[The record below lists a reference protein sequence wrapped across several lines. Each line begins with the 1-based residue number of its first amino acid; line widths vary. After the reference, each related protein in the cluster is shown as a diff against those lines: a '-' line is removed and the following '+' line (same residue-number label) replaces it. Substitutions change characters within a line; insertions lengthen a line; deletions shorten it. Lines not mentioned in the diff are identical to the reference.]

1 MSTTPEEPVT
11 TPGSAL
17 PDGMT
22 HQIFDRP
29 PLAERLWLLRALR
42 GETIGGVLLL
52 AAAIIAIAWANS
64 PWGDAYFELG
74 AITVG
79 PEALGL
85 NLTLATWAAD
95 GLLAVF
101 FFVAGL
107 ELKHELTHGTLSKPA
122 QAAVP
127 IAAAIG
133 GMVIPAVIFV
143 AIVSTSGQSDGL
155 RGWAIPM
162 ATDIAFALAV
172 LAVVGRMLP
181 VALRAFLLTLA
192 VVDDLGAIT
201 IIAIFYSKG
210 FSLLYFGIAI
220 ALLVVYWLLQ
230 RGRVRSPLIYIPL
243 ALVIWWATHESGIH
257 ATVAG
262 VAMALLTRSS
272 TDPGEAE
279 SPVDRLQ
286 RMLLP
291 LSAGLCVPLFAFFA
305 AGVDLRSTGIID
317 AVSNPVAIGI
327 MAGLVVGK
335 PIGVV
340 TTAWFMARF
349 TRARLNPAIGWRDVL
364 AVGMLAGIGFT
375 VALLITELAYSTNEG
390 LLDSAKV
397 AVFTASVISAL
408 LAAIMLLTR
417 NRHYR
422 REAAVEEADV
432 DGDGIPD
439 VYQTGEAGEPG
450 ASSRPTH

>member
-1 MSTTPEEPVT
+1 MTTPA
-11 TPGSAL
+11 GSQP

-29 PLAERLWLLRALR
+29 PLGERVWLLRALR

-52 AAAIIAIAWANS
+52 IAAVIAIAWANS

-79 PEALGL
+79 PAALGL
-85 NLTLATWAAD
+85 NLSLATWAAD

-127 IAAAIG
+127 IAAALG
-133 GMVIPAVIFV
+133 GMIVPAVIFV
-143 AIVSTSGQSDGL
+143 AIVATSGEPGGL
-155 RGWAIPM
+155 RGWAVPM

-210 FSLLYFGIAI
+210 FSLFYFLLAV
-220 ALLVVYWLLQ
+220 ALLAVYWLLQ
-230 RGRVRSPLIYIPL
+230 RKRVRSPFVYVPL
-243 ALVIWWATHESGIH
+243 ALVIWWATHESGVH

-262 VAMALLTRSS
+262 VAMALLTRAS

-305 AGVDLRSTGIID
+305 AGVDLRSTGLLEPL
-317 AVSNPVAIGI
+317 SNPVAIGI
-327 MAGLVVGK
+327 MAGLILGK

-364 AVGMLAGIGFT
+364 AVGMLARIGFT
-375 VALLITELAYSTNEG
+375 VALLITELAYSDNIG
-390 LLDSAKV
+390 LLDSAKT

-408 LAAIMLLTR
+408 IASVLLLAR

-422 REAAVEEADV
+422 REAAIEEADV

-439 VYQTGEAGEPG
+439 VYQRAADGEAGTPPQG
-450 ASSRPTH
+450 TH

>member
-1 MSTTPEEPVT
+1 VTPPD
-11 TPGSAL
+11 SAL
-17 PDGMT
+17 PDGTT

-29 PLAERLWLLRALR
+29 SLAERLWLLRALR

-52 AAAIIAIAWANS
+52 IAAVIAIIWANS
-64 PWGDAYFELG
+64 PWGDSYFALG
-74 AITVG
+74 DITVG

-85 NLTLATWAAD
+85 NLSLATWAAD

-133 GMVIPAVIFV
+133 GMVVPALIFV
-143 AIVSTSGQSDGL
+143 AIVATSGEPGGL
-155 RGWAIPM
+155 RGWAVPM

-210 FSLLYFGIAI
+210 FSILYF
-220 ALLVVYWLLQ
+220 LLAVVLLGVYWLLQ
-230 RGRVRSPLIYIPL
+230 RRRVRSPLIYIPL
-243 ALVIWWATHESGIH
+243 ALVIWWATHESGVH

-305 AGVDLRSTGIID
+305 AGVDLRSTGIIEPL
-317 AVSNPVAIGI
+317 SNPVAIGI
-327 MAGLVVGK
+327 MAGLILGK
-335 PIGVV
+335 PIGVIA
-340 TTAWFMARF
+340 TAWLTARF
-349 TRARLNPAIGWRDVL
+349 TRARLNPAIGWQDVL

-375 VALLITELAYSTNEG
+375 VALLITELAYTSDGG

-397 AVFTASVISAL
+397 AVFSASVLSAL
-408 LAAIMLLTR
+408 IAAVLLLSR

-422 REAAVEEADV
+422 SQARVEEADL

-439 VYQTGEAGEPG
+439 VYQTGPEGEG
-450 ASSRPTH
+450 ATPPRPTH

>member
-1 MSTTPEEPVT
+1 
-11 TPGSAL
+11 
-17 PDGMT
+17 MT

-29 PLAERLWLLRALR
+29 SLAERLWLLRALR

-52 AAAIIAIAWANS
+52 IAAVVAIIWANS

-74 AITVG
+74 AITIG

-127 IAAAIG
+127 IAAALG
-133 GMVIPAVIFV
+133 GMVVPAVIFV
-143 AIVSTSGQSDGL
+143 AIVATSGEPGGL
-155 RGWAIPM
+155 RGWAVPM

-172 LAVVGRMLP
+172 LAVVGRRLP

-210 FSLLYFGIAI
+210 FSLAYFALAV
-220 ALLVVYWLLQ
+220 ALLAVYWLLQ
-230 RGRVRSPLIYIPL
+230 RRRVRSPFIYIPL
-243 ALVIWWATHESGIH
+243 ALVIWWATHESGVH

-272 TDPGEAE
+272 TDPGETE

-286 RMLLP
+286 RIVLP
-291 LSAGLCVPLFAFFA
+291 LSAGVCVPLFAFFA
-305 AGVDLRSTGIID
+305 AGVDLRSTGLAD
-317 AVSNPVAIGI
+317 ALSNPIAIGI
-327 MAGLVVGK
+327 IAGLVLGK

-340 TTAWFMARF
+340 VTAWLMARF
-349 TRARLNPAIGWRDVL
+349 TRARLNPAIGWRDVI

-375 VALLITELAYSTNEG
+375 VALLITELAFTADSG
-390 LLDSAKV
+390 QLDSAKV
-397 AVFTASVISAL
+397 AVFTASVVSAL
-408 LAAIMLLTR
+408 IAAVMLLSR

-422 REAAVEEADV
+422 RQSAVEDADV

-439 VYQTGEAGEPG
+439 VYQRGEAGEPG
-450 ASSRPTH
+450 TAARGTD

>member
-1 MSTTPEEPVT
+1 M
-11 TPGSAL
+11 A
-17 PDGMT
+17 

-29 PLAERLWLLRALR
+29 TLGERIWLLRALR

-52 AAAIIAIAWANS
+52 IAAVIAIAWANS
-64 PWGDAYFELG
+64 PWGDAYFALG

-85 NLTLATWAAD
+85 NLSLATWAAD
-95 GLLAVF
+95 GMLAVF

-107 ELKHELTHGTLSKPA
+107 ELKHELTHGTLSKPS

-127 IAAAIG
+127 IAAALG
-133 GMVIPAVIFV
+133 GMAVPAIIFV
-143 AIVSTSGQSDGL
+143 VIVATSGEDGGL
-155 RGWAIPM
+155 RGWAVPM

-201 IIAIFYSKG
+201 VIAIFYSKG
-210 FSLLYFGIAI
+210 FSIAYFLLAVV
-220 ALLVVYWLLQ
+220 LLGAYWLLQ
-230 RGRVRSPLIYIPL
+230 RRRVRSPFIYVPL
-243 ALVIWWATHESGIH
+243 VLVIWWAMHESGVH

-262 VAMALLTRSS
+262 VALALLTRSS
-272 TDPGEAE
+272 TDPGETE

-305 AGVDLRSTGIID
+305 AGVDLRSTGLIEPL
-317 AVSNPVAIGI
+317 SNPVAIGI
-327 MAGLVVGK
+327 MAGLILGK
-335 PIGVV
+335 PLGIVS
-340 TTAWFMARF
+340 TAWLMARF
-349 TRARLNPAIGWRDVL
+349 TRARLNPAIGWQDVL
-364 AVGMLAGIGFT
+364 AVGVLAGIGFT

-397 AVFTASVISAL
+397 AVFSASVIAALVAAVLL
-408 LAAIMLLTR
+408 LAR

-422 REAAVEEADV
+422 SAAAIEEADV

-439 VYQTGEAGEPG
+439 VYQGAPDGEAGTPPQ
-450 ASSRPTH
+450 ATH

>member
-1 MSTTPEEPVT
+1 MTTPAGS
-11 TPGSAL
+11 TP
-17 PDGMT
+17 PDGT
-22 HQIFDRP
+22 AHQIFDRP
-29 PLAERLWLLRALR
+29 SLGERVWLLRALR

-52 AAAIIAIAWANS
+52 IAAVIALAWANS
-64 PWGDAYFELG
+64 PWGDSYFALG
-74 AITVG
+74 EITVG
-79 PEALGL
+79 PASLGL
-85 NLTLATWAAD
+85 NLSLATWAAD

-107 ELKHELTHGTLSKPA
+107 ELKHELTHGTLSKPS

-127 IAAAIG
+127 IAAALG
-133 GMVIPAVIFV
+133 GMIVPAIIFV
-143 AIVSTSGQSDGL
+143 AIVAPSDVPGGL
-155 RGWAIPM
+155 RGWAVPM

-210 FSLLYFGIAI
+210 FSLGYFLLAV
-220 ALLVVYWLLQ
+220 ALLAVYWLLQ
-230 RGRVRSPLIYIPL
+230 KRRVRSPFIYVPL

-272 TDPGEAE
+272 VDPGETE

-305 AGVDLRSTGIID
+305 AGVDLRSTGLIE
-317 AVSNPVAIGI
+317 SLSSPVAIGI
-327 MAGLVVGK
+327 MAGLIIGK
-335 PIGVV
+335 PLGVIS
-340 TTAWFMARF
+340 TAWLMARF
-349 TRARLNPAIGWRDVL
+349 TRARLNPAIEWRDVF
-364 AVGMLAGIGFT
+364 AVGLLAGIGFT
-375 VALLITELAYSTNEG
+375 VALLITELAYSDDIA

-397 AVFTASVISAL
+397 AVFSASVVSAL
-408 LAAIMLLTR
+408 IASIMLLTR

-422 REAAVEEADV
+422 RAAEIEEADV

-439 VYQTGEAGEPG
+439 VYQGVADGEAGAP
-450 ASSRPTH
+450 PPDTH

>member
-1 MSTTPEEPVT
+1 MTNPAGSQLPE
-11 TPGSAL
+11 
-17 PDGMT
+17 GMT

-29 PLAERLWLLRALR
+29 PLGERIWLLRALR
-42 GETIGGVLLL
+42 GETIGGILLL
-52 AAAIIAIAWANS
+52 IAAVIAIAWANS

-85 NLTLATWAAD
+85 NLSLATWAAD

-127 IAAAIG
+127 IAAALG
-133 GMVIPAVIFV
+133 GMIVPAVIFV
-143 AIVSTSGQSDGL
+143 AIVATSGEPGGL
-155 RGWAIPM
+155 RGWAVPM

-210 FSLLYFGIAI
+210 FSLIYFGLAV
-220 ALLVVYWLLQ
+220 ALLVVYWILQ
-230 RGRVRSPLIYIPL
+230 RKRVRSPFIYVPL
-243 ALVIWWATHESGIH
+243 ALVIWWAMHESGVH

-262 VAMALLTRSS
+262 VALALLTRAS

-305 AGVDLRSTGIID
+305 AGVDLRSTGLLEPL
-317 AVSNPVAIGI
+317 SNPVAIGI
-327 MAGLVVGK
+327 MAGLILGK

-340 TTAWFMARF
+340 TTAWLMARF
-349 TRARLNPAIGWRDVL
+349 TRARLNPAIGWQDVL

-375 VALLITELAYSTNEG
+375 VALLITELAYTDNIG
-390 LLDSAKV
+390 LLDSAKT

-408 LAAIMLLTR
+408 IASVLLLAR

-422 REAAVEEADV
+422 REAAIEEADV
-432 DGDGIPD
+432 DGDGVPD
-439 VYQTGEAGEPG
+439 VYQQAADGEAGTPPQG
-450 ASSRPTH
+450 TH

>member
-1 MSTTPEEPVT
+1 M
-11 TPGSAL
+11 
-17 PDGMT
+17 
-22 HQIFDRP
+22 
-29 PLAERLWLLRALR
+29 
-42 GETIGGVLLL
+42 
-52 AAAIIAIAWANS
+52 
-64 PWGDAYFELG
+64 
-74 AITVG
+74 G

-101 FFVAGL
+101 FFVVGL

-133 GMVIPAVIFV
+133 GMAVPALIFV
-143 AIVSTSGQSDGL
+143 VIVANTGAPGDL
-155 RGWAIPM
+155 RGWAVPM

-210 FSLLYFGIAI
+210 FSALYF
-220 ALLVVYWLLQ
+220 ALAVGLLAVYWLLQ
-230 RGRVRSPLIYIPL
+230 RRRVRSPLIYIPL

-272 TDPGEAE
+272 VAPGETE

-305 AGVDLRSTGIID
+305 AGVDLRSTGLVD
-317 AVSNPVAIGI
+317 ALSNPVAIGI
-327 MAGLVVGK
+327 MAGLIIGK
-335 PIGVV
+335 PVGVV
-340 TTAWFMARF
+340 VTAWVMARF
-349 TRARLNPAIGWRDVL
+349 TRARLSAAIGWQDVM

-375 VALLITELAYSTNEG
+375 VALLITELAYADGSGQLN
-390 LLDSAKV
+390 SAKT
-397 AVFTASVISAL
+397 AVFAASVISAVLASVVL
-408 LAAIMLLTR
+408 LAR
-417 NRHYR
+417 SRHYR
-422 REAAVEEADV
+422 RRALVEEADV

-439 VYQTGEAGEPG
+439 VYQTGVEGEAGTPPQ
-450 ASSRPTH
+450 ATH

>member
-1 MSTTPEEPVT
+1 MTTPAGS
-11 TPGSAL
+11 TP
-17 PDGMT
+17 PEGMT
-22 HQIFDRP
+22 YQLFDRP
-29 PLAERLWLLRALR
+29 SLSERVWLLRALR

-52 AAAIIAIAWANS
+52 IAAVIAIAWANS
-64 PWGDAYFELG
+64 PWGDAYFALG

-85 NLTLATWAAD
+85 NLSLATWAAD

-127 IAAAIG
+127 MAAALG
-133 GMVIPAVIFV
+133 GMVVPAVIFV
-143 AIVSTSGQSDGL
+143 AIVATSGEPGGL
-155 RGWAIPM
+155 RGWAVPM

-210 FSLLYFGIAI
+210 FSLAYFLLAV
-220 ALLVVYWLLQ
+220 ALLGVYWLLQ
-230 RGRVRSPLIYIPL
+230 RRRVRSPFIYVPL
-243 ALVIWWATHESGIH
+243 ALVIWWATHESGVH

-272 TDPGEAE
+272 IDPGETE

-305 AGVDLRSTGIID
+305 AGVDLRSTGLIEPL
-317 AVSNPVAIGI
+317 SNPIAIGI
-327 MAGLVVGK
+327 MVGLIIGK
-335 PIGVV
+335 PLGVIG
-340 TTAWFMARF
+340 TAWLVARF
-349 TRARLNPAIGWRDVL
+349 TRARLNPAIGWQDVL
-364 AVGMLAGIGFT
+364 AVGLLAGIGFT
-375 VALLITELAYSTNEG
+375 VALLITELAYSDNIG

-397 AVFTASVISAL
+397 AVFSASVISAL
-408 LAAIMLLTR
+408 IASVMLLSR

-422 REAAVEEADV
+422 REAEIEEADV

-439 VYQTGEAGEPG
+439 VYQGGADGEAGAPPPG
-450 ASSRPTH
+450 TH

>member
-1 MSTTPEEPVT
+1 MTTPA
-11 TPGSAL
+11 GSQP

-29 PLAERLWLLRALR
+29 PLGERVWLLRALR

-52 AAAIIAIAWANS
+52 IAAVIAIAWANS

-79 PEALGL
+79 PAALGL
-85 NLTLATWAAD
+85 NLSLATWAAD

-127 IAAAIG
+127 IAAALG
-133 GMVIPAVIFV
+133 GMIVPAVIFV
-143 AIVSTSGQSDGL
+143 AIVATSGEPGGL
-155 RGWAIPM
+155 RGWAVPM

-210 FSLLYFGIAI
+210 FSLFFFLLAV
-220 ALLVVYWLLQ
+220 ALLAVYWFLQ
-230 RGRVRSPLIYIPL
+230 RKRVRSPFIYVPL

-262 VAMALLTRSS
+262 VAMALLTRAS

-305 AGVDLRSTGIID
+305 AGVDLRSTGLLEPL
-317 AVSNPVAIGI
+317 SNPVAIGI
-327 MAGLVVGK
+327 MAGLILGK

-375 VALLITELAYSTNEG
+375 VALLITELAYSDNIG
-390 LLDSAKV
+390 LLDSAKT

-408 LAAIMLLTR
+408 IASVLLLAR

-422 REAAVEEADV
+422 REAAIEEADV

-439 VYQTGEAGEPG
+439 VYQRAADGEAGTPPQG
-450 ASSRPTH
+450 TH

>member
-1 MSTTPEEPVT
+1 
-11 TPGSAL
+11 
-17 PDGMT
+17 MT
-22 HQIFDRP
+22 YQLFDRP
-29 PLAERLWLLRALR
+29 SLSERVWLLRALR

-52 AAAIIAIAWANS
+52 IAAVIAIAWANS
-64 PWGDAYFELG
+64 PWGDAYFALG

-85 NLTLATWAAD
+85 NLSLATWAAD

-127 IAAAIG
+127 MAAALG
-133 GMVIPAVIFV
+133 GMIVPAVIFV
-143 AIVSTSGQSDGL
+143 VIVAAAGEPDGL
-155 RGWAIPM
+155 RGWAVPM

-210 FSLLYFGIAI
+210 FSLAYFLLAV
-220 ALLVVYWLLQ
+220 ALLGVYWLLQ
-230 RGRVRSPLIYIPL
+230 RRRVRSPFIYVPL
-243 ALVIWWATHESGIH
+243 ALVIWWATHESGVH

-272 TDPGEAE
+272 IDPGETE

-305 AGVDLRSTGIID
+305 AGVDLRSTGLIEPL
-317 AVSNPVAIGI
+317 SNPIAIGI
-327 MAGLVVGK
+327 MVGLIIGK
-335 PIGVV
+335 PLGVIG
-340 TTAWFMARF
+340 TAWLVARF
-349 TRARLNPAIGWRDVL
+349 TRARLNPAIGWQDVL
-364 AVGMLAGIGFT
+364 AVGLLAGIGFT
-375 VALLITELAYSTNEG
+375 VALLITELAYSDNSG

-397 AVFTASVISAL
+397 AVFSASVISAL
-408 LAAIMLLTR
+408 IASVMLLSR

-422 REAAVEEADV
+422 REAEIEEADV

-439 VYQTGEAGEPG
+439 VYQGGADGEGGAPSPG
-450 ASSRPTH
+450 TH

>member
-1 MSTTPEEPVT
+1 
-11 TPGSAL
+11 
-17 PDGMT
+17 MT
-22 HQIFDRP
+22 SHEIFERP
-29 PLAERLWLLRALR
+29 PLSERIWLLQALR

-52 AAAIIAIAWANS
+52 IAAVIAIAWANS
-64 PWGDAYFELG
+64 PWGDAYAALSAYE
-74 AITVG
+74 IG
-79 PEALGL
+79 PAALGL
-85 NLTLATWAAD
+85 HLSLATWASD

-133 GMVIPAVIFV
+133 GMVLPAILFV
-143 AIVSTSGQSDGL
+143 VVVVMSGETSGL
-155 RGWAIPM
+155 VGWAVPM

-172 LAVVGRMLP
+172 LAVVGRRLP

-201 IIAIFYSKG
+201 IIALFYSHG
-210 FSLLYFGIAI
+210 FSLPFFILAV
-220 ALLVVYWLLQ
+220 ALLVLYWVLQ
-230 RGRVRSPLIYIPL
+230 RRRVRSPWIYVPL
-243 ALVIWWATHESGIH
+243 ALAIWWATHESGIH

-262 VAMALLTRSS
+262 VAMDLLTRASV
-272 TDPGEAE
+272 DPGESE

-291 LSAGLCVPLFAFFA
+291 LSAGICVPLFAFFA
-305 AGVDLRSTGIID
+305 AGVDLRTTGLLEPLTDPI
-317 AVSNPVAIGI
+317 AIGI
-327 MAGLVVGK
+327 IVGLVIGK

-340 TTAWFMARF
+340 GTSWVVARF
-349 TRARLNPAIGWRDVL
+349 TRASLNPAIGWRDVMAIGL
-364 AVGMLAGIGFT
+364 LAGIGFT
-375 VALLITELAYSTNEG
+375 VALLITELAYGSSPA
-390 LLDSAKV
+390 LLDAAKV
-397 AVFTASVISAL
+397 AVFAASVVSAL
-408 LAAIMLLTR
+408 LASVVLLSR

-422 REAAVEEADV
+422 QVSAVEDRDE

-439 VYQTGEAGEPG
+439 VYQGTNGPEGDGSPG
-450 ASSRPTH
+450 DGGHAPSPTD

>member
-1 MSTTPEEPVT
+1 MTTD
-11 TPGSAL
+11 GSHP

-29 PLAERLWLLRALR
+29 PLGERIWLLRALR

-52 AAAIIAIAWANS
+52 IAAVIAIAWANS

-85 NLTLATWAAD
+85 NLSLATWAAD

-127 IAAAIG
+127 IAAALG
-133 GMVIPAVIFV
+133 GMIVPAIIFV
-143 AIVSTSGQSDGL
+143 AIVATSGEPGGL
-155 RGWAIPM
+155 RGWAVPM

-201 IIAIFYSKG
+201 VIAIFYSKG
-210 FSLLYFGIAI
+210 FSLLYF
-220 ALLVVYWLLQ
+220 ALAVVLLAVYWLLQ
-230 RGRVRSPLIYIPL
+230 RKRVRSPLIYIPL
-243 ALVIWWATHESGIH
+243 ALVIWWATFESGVH

-262 VAMALLTRSS
+262 VALALLTRSS
-272 TDPGEAE
+272 TDPGETE

-291 LSAGLCVPLFAFFA
+291 ISAGLCVPLFAFFA
-305 AGVDLRSTGIID
+305 AGVDLRSTGLIEPL
-317 AVSNPVAIGI
+317 SNPVAIGI
-327 MAGLVVGK
+327 MAGLILGK
-335 PIGVV
+335 PIGVIS
-340 TTAWFMARF
+340 TAWLMARF
-349 TRARLNPAIGWRDVL
+349 TRARLNPAIGWQDVF

-375 VALLITELAYSTNEG
+375 VALLITELAYTDNIG
-390 LLDSAKV
+390 LLDSAKT
-397 AVFTASVISAL
+397 AVFTASVLSAL
-408 LAAIMLLTR
+408 IASVLLLSR

-422 REAAVEEADV
+422 REAAIEEADE

-439 VYQTGEAGEPG
+439 VYQRPADGEAGTPPHG
-450 ASSRPTH
+450 TH

>member
-1 MSTTPEEPVT
+1 MTTPA
-11 TPGSAL
+11 GSQP
-17 PDGMT
+17 PDGVT

-29 PLAERLWLLRALR
+29 PLGERVWLLRALR

-52 AAAIIAIAWANS
+52 IAAVIAIAWANS

-85 NLTLATWAAD
+85 NLSLATWAAD

-127 IAAAIG
+127 IAAALG
-133 GMVIPAVIFV
+133 GMIVPAVIFV
-143 AIVSTSGQSDGL
+143 AIVATSGEPGGL
-155 RGWAIPM
+155 RGWAVPM

-210 FSLLYFGIAI
+210 FSLFFFLLAV
-220 ALLVVYWLLQ
+220 ALLAVYWFLQ
-230 RGRVRSPLIYIPL
+230 RKRVRSPFIYVPL

-262 VAMALLTRSS
+262 VAMALLTRAS

-305 AGVDLRSTGIID
+305 AGVDLRSTGLLEPL
-317 AVSNPVAIGI
+317 SNPVAIGI
-327 MAGLVVGK
+327 MAGLILGK

-375 VALLITELAYSTNEG
+375 VALLITELAYSDNIG
-390 LLDSAKV
+390 LLDSAKT

-408 LAAIMLLTR
+408 IASVLLLAR

-422 REAAVEEADV
+422 REAAIEEADV

-439 VYQTGEAGEPG
+439 VYQRAADGEAGTPPQG
-450 ASSRPTH
+450 TH

>member
-1 MSTTPEEPVT
+1 MTTPAGS
-11 TPGSAL
+11 TP
-17 PDGMT
+17 PEGMT
-22 HQIFDRP
+22 YQLFDRP
-29 PLAERLWLLRALR
+29 SLSERVWLLRALR

-52 AAAIIAIAWANS
+52 IAAVIAIAWANS
-64 PWGDAYFELG
+64 PWGDAYFALG

-85 NLTLATWAAD
+85 NLSLATWAAD

-127 IAAAIG
+127 MAAALG
-133 GMVIPAVIFV
+133 GMIVPAVIFV
-143 AIVSTSGQSDGL
+143 VIVAAAGEPDGL
-155 RGWAIPM
+155 RGWAVPM

-210 FSLLYFGIAI
+210 FSLAYFLLAV
-220 ALLVVYWLLQ
+220 ALLGVYWLLQ
-230 RGRVRSPLIYIPL
+230 RRRVRSPFIYVPL
-243 ALVIWWATHESGIH
+243 ALVIWWATHESGVH

-272 TDPGEAE
+272 IDPGETE

-305 AGVDLRSTGIID
+305 AGVDLRSTGLIEPL
-317 AVSNPVAIGI
+317 SNPIAIGI
-327 MAGLVVGK
+327 MVGLIIGK
-335 PIGVV
+335 PLGVIG
-340 TTAWFMARF
+340 TAWLVARF
-349 TRARLNPAIGWRDVL
+349 TRARLNPAIGWQDVL
-364 AVGMLAGIGFT
+364 AVGLLAGIGFT
-375 VALLITELAYSTNEG
+375 VALLITELAYSDNSG

-397 AVFTASVISAL
+397 AVFSASVISAL
-408 LAAIMLLTR
+408 IASVMLLSR

-422 REAAVEEADV
+422 REAEIEEADV

-439 VYQTGEAGEPG
+439 VYQGGADGEGGAPSPG
-450 ASSRPTH
+450 TH

>member
-1 MSTTPEEPVT
+1 MTTPA
-11 TPGSAL
+11 GSQL

-29 PLAERLWLLRALR
+29 PLGERVWLLRALR

-52 AAAIIAIAWANS
+52 IAAVIAIAWANS

-95 GLLAVF
+95 GMLAVF

-127 IAAAIG
+127 IAAALG
-133 GMVIPAVIFV
+133 GMIVPAVIFV
-143 AIVSTSGQSDGL
+143 AIVATSGEPGGL
-155 RGWAIPM
+155 RGWAVPM

-210 FSLLYFGIAI
+210 FSLFFFLLAV
-220 ALLVVYWLLQ
+220 ALLAVYWLLQ
-230 RGRVRSPLIYIPL
+230 RKRVRSPFIYVPL

-262 VAMALLTRSS
+262 VAMALLTRAS
-272 TDPGEAE
+272 TDPGETE

-305 AGVDLRSTGIID
+305 AGVDLRSTGLLEPL
-317 AVSNPVAIGI
+317 SNPVAIGI
-327 MAGLVVGK
+327 MAGLILGK

-340 TTAWFMARF
+340 TTAWLMARF
-349 TRARLNPAIGWRDVL
+349 TRARLNPAIGWQDVV

-375 VALLITELAYSTNEG
+375 VALLITELAYSDNIG
-390 LLDSAKV
+390 LLDSAKT

-408 LAAIMLLTR
+408 VASVLLLAR

-422 REAAVEEADV
+422 REAAIEEADL

-439 VYQTGEAGEPG
+439 VYQQAADGEAGTPPQG
-450 ASSRPTH
+450 TH